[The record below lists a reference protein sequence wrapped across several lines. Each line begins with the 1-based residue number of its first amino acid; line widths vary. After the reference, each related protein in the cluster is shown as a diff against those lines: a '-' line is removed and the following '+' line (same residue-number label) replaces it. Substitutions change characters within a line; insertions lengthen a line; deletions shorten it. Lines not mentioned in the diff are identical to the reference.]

1 MNDINQ
7 NRIKKEK
14 LPKFLYLL
22 KLKTAIYGFV
32 FFLLLSSEYAYK
44 LLNMIFND
52 SLILLNNKKEPSI
65 LARVIMALILA
76 IIIFIF

>member
-52 SLILLNNKKEPSI
+52 SLILLNNKNEPSI

>member
-65 LARVIMALILA
+65 LARIIMAFILA

>member
-1 MNDINQ
+1 MNDNNQ
-7 NRIKKEK
+7 IKKQK

-22 KLKTAIYGFV
+22 KLKTAIYAFV
-32 FFLLLSSEYAYK
+32 FFLLLSSEYAYQ
-44 LLNMIFND
+44 LLNMIFNN

-65 LARVIMALILA
+65 LARNIMALILA

>member
-1 MNDINQ
+1 MNVNNQ
-7 NRIKKEK
+7 IQKQKEK

-32 FFLLLSSEYAYK
+32 FFLLLSNEYAYK
-44 LLNMIFND
+44 ILNMVFND
-52 SLILLNNKKEPSI
+52 SLILLNNKNEPTI
-65 LARVIMALILA
+65 LARNIMAFILA

>member
-1 MNDINQ
+1 MNDNNQ
-7 NRIKKEK
+7 IQRRKEK

-32 FFLLLSSEYAYK
+32 FFLLLSSDYAYQ
-44 LLNMIFND
+44 LLNMIFNN
-52 SLILLNNKKEPSI
+52 SLILLNNKNEPSI
-65 LARVIMALILA
+65 LAKNIMALILA